1 MAEYQDRDQN
11 NAQQNWQQS
20 SSGANGGQGGNGW
33 NNGQGWNDGNGW
45 NNGQGW
51 NDGNGWNNG
60 QGRNDGSGWNNGQG
74 RNGGNAQDWDA
85 DGWSDRGGW
94 NADRGSGRRLTKS
107 ASNRMVCG
115 VCAGIGED
123 FNWDP
128 TIVRLVWVGV
138 SLLFGAGFM
147 GLIAYFIVAVIMPE
161 R

>member
-20 SSGANGGQGGNGW
+20 SSGANGGQG
-33 NNGQGWNDGNGW
+33 GNGW

-85 DGWSDRGGW
+85 DGWSDRG
-94 NADRGSGRRLTKS
+94 SGRRLTKS

-115 VCAGIGED
+115 VCAGIGEY